1 MTTKNLKK
9 NRLLSALNLCLV
21 FAVIVCGFYFI
32 KSIDDLMVKNLE
44 LDQLKGQLNTLE
56 EEKKEMESAKNTLES
71 YENISARLQEL
82 NMVKVANID
91 YISVGEDALAKK

>member
-9 NRLLSALNLCLV
+9 SRLLSSLNLCLV

-44 LDQLKGQLNTLE
+44 LDQLRGQLNLLE
-56 EEKKEMESAKNTLES
+56 EEKKEMDSIKNTLES
-71 YENISARLQEL
+71 YEHVSAKLQNL
-82 NMVKVANID
+82 NMVKVVNID
-91 YISVGEDALAKK
+91 YISIGDDALAKK